1 MLMEIASKQLLLTV
15 KEWDE
20 QTQCKA
26 KCIIYRKNN
35 DQDSLM
41 IFLLTL
47 LLSSYF
53 IYNSIGIIDESAIQ
67 NLSIIVSRV
76 LKFFNWIIIFINKDK
91 S

>member
-1 MLMEIASKQLLLTV
+1 MEIDVNGNRFKAIVIDS
-15 KEWDE
+15 EGWDE

-26 KCIIYRKNN
+26 NCIIYRKNN

-67 NLSIIVSRV
+67 IYQL
-76 LKFFNWIIIFINKDK
+76 L
-91 S
+91 